1 MNNLTI
7 TTRLRFVA
15 AVAPAIL
22 LIVAALIVGAFHFFG
37 TMTRAIHDN
46 QYAAARS
53 AEGMENALYKMDWGR
68 SQPDSAQIVLDQQR
82 GFISEIEIARTH
94 IVSREQA
101 ERIEK
106 IANDAKPLFE
116 AMRTAQPGD
125 DSLEPRLRELQGTVA
140 DLMSVDD
147 AMLLAA
153 AANAEHTA
161 RTMIA
166 ITIVGV
172 VVVPW
177 ICFIVIARLTG
188 RLYADL
194 REIRRRFDALAERS
208 ELPEGD
214 ARAVDEALIELGF
227 PKPNPMLAE

>member
-7 TTRLRFVA
+7 TTKLRFVA
-15 AVAPAIL
+15 AIAPALL

-37 TMTRAIHDN
+37 TMTRAIYNN
-46 QYAAARS
+46 QYAAARA

-68 SQPDSAQIVLDQQR
+68 SQPDSSQIILDQQR
-82 GFISEIEIARTH
+82 GFIAEIETARTH
-94 IVSREQA
+94 MGSREQA
-101 ERIEK
+101 ERVEK

-125 DSLEPRLRELQGTVA
+125 DSLEPRLRDLQGTVA

-147 AMLLAA
+147 AMLLTA
-153 AANAEHTA
+153 AANAESTA

-166 ITIVGV
+166 ITIVGM

-188 RLYADL
+188 RLYAEL
-194 REIRRRFDALAERS
+194 REIRRRFDALAERTQ
-208 ELPEGD
+208 LPPDD
-214 ARAVDEALIELGF
+214 ARAVDAALTELGF
-227 PKPNPMLAE
+227 SKPNPMLAE

>member
-7 TTRLRFVA
+7 TTRLRFAA
-15 AVAPAIL
+15 AVAPAL
-22 LIVAALIVGAFHFFG
+22 LIVVAVLIVGAFHFFG

-53 AEGMENALYKMDWGR
+53 AEGMETALYKMDWGR
-68 SQPDSAQIVLDQQR
+68 SQPDSAQIIMDQQR
-82 GFISEIEIARTH
+82 GFIAEIETARTH
-94 IVSREQA
+94 MGSREQA

-125 DSLEPRLRELQGTVA
+125 DTLEPRLRDLQGTVA

-147 AMLLAA
+147 AMLLTAA
-153 AANAEHTA
+153 TNAESTA

-177 ICFIVIARLTG
+177 ICFLVIARMTG
-188 RLYADL
+188 RLYAQL
-194 REIRRRFDALAERS
+194 REIRRRFDALADRS
-208 ELPEGD
+208 EVPEGD
-214 ARAVDEALIELGF
+214 ARAFDEALAELGF

>member
-1 MNNLTI
+1 
-7 TTRLRFVA
+7 
-15 AVAPAIL
+15 
-22 LIVAALIVGAFHFFG
+22 
-37 TMTRAIHDN
+37 
-46 QYAAARS
+46 
-53 AEGMENALYKMDWGR
+53 MENALYKMDWGR

-125 DSLEPRLRELQGTVA
+125 DSLEPRLRDLQGTVA

-153 AANAEHTA
+153 AANAEYTA

-166 ITIVGV
+166 ITLVGV
-172 VVVPW
+172 VVLPW

-214 ARAVDEALIELGF
+214 ARAVDQALIELGF